1 MNKTRPPQESRPP
14 PHDEKQLHDFLE
26 GERALLELRCCEP
39 KALSVLIHDL
49 AHPMSPSLE
58 QAIAR
63 SLASRELADFSSAS
77 SLLPVMMRCFG
88 LDPAACSRDPAIHSL
103 RTVCSA
109 CPKIATCWLA
119 LRHDA
124 PREECREFCPN
135 TEALESGASR
145 SHDSEAPQAGSS

>member
-1 MNKTRPPQESRPP
+1 MSQPRPTHKLHPP
-14 PHDEKQLHDFLE
+14 PSDEKQLHDFLE

-39 KALSVLIHDL
+39 KTLSVLIHDL

-63 SLASRELADFSSAS
+63 SLAARELEGCAPAET
-77 SLLPVMMRCFG
+77 LLPVMMRRFG

-109 CPKIATCWLA
+109 CPRVAICWLA

-124 PREECREFCPN
+124 SRQECREFCPN
-135 TEALESGASR
+135 AKAFERWLPTSQG
-145 SHDSEAPQAGSS
+145 D

>member
-1 MNKTRPPQESRPP
+1 MSQPRPPQESRPP
-14 PHDEKQLHDFLE
+14 PGDEKQLHAFLE

-49 AHPMSPSLE
+49 AHSMSPSLE

-63 SLASRELADFSSAS
+63 SLAGRELAAFSPAT
-77 SLLPVMMRCFG
+77 SLLPEMMRRFG
-88 LDPAACSRDPAIHSL
+88 LDPAAFSRDPAIHSL

-109 CPKIATCWLA
+109 CPRVENCWLA

-124 PREECREFCPN
+124 LWEECLEFCPN
-135 TEALESGASR
+135 AEVLEDWAIR
-145 SHDSEAPQAGSS
+145 SQDS

>member
-1 MNKTRPPQESRPP
+1 MSSPRSSSKHRPP
-14 PHDEKQLHDFLE
+14 PDDASRLRDYLE

-39 KALSVLIHDL
+39 KALSALIHDL
-49 AHPMSPSLE
+49 AHPMSSSLE

-63 SLASRELADFSSAS
+63 CLADRELEFAPAET
-77 SLLPVMMRCFG
+77 LLPVMMRRFS
-88 LDPAACSRDPAIHSL
+88 LDPAACSRDPTIPAL

-109 CPKIATCWLA
+109 CPKVAACWLA

-135 TEALESGASR
+135 AEVLEDWAIR
-145 SHDSEAPQAGSS
+145 SQDS

>member
-1 MNKTRPPQESRPP
+1 MSKPRPPQESRSPP
-14 PHDEKQLHDFLE
+14 RVEKQLHAFLE

-49 AHPMSPSLE
+49 AYPLSPSLE

-63 SLASRELADFSSAS
+63 SLAGRELADFSPPTSQ
-77 SLLPVMMRCFG
+77 LPEMMRRFG
-88 LDPAACSRDPAIHSL
+88 LDPDACSRDPAIHSL

-109 CPKIATCWLA
+109 CPRVATCWLA

-124 PREECREFCPN
+124 SREECREFCRN
-135 TEALESGASR
+135 AEAFER
-145 SHDSEAPQAGSS
+145 WMPSSQGD

>member
-1 MNKTRPPQESRPP
+1 MSKPRPPQESLPP
-14 PHDEKQLHDFLE
+14 PRDEKQLHDFLE

-63 SLASRELADFSSAS
+63 SLASRELADFSPAI
-77 SLLPVMMRCFG
+77 SLLPVMMRRFG
-88 LDPAACSRDPAIHSL
+88 LDPTTCSRDPAIHSL

-109 CPKIATCWLA
+109 CPRVATCWLA

-124 PREECREFCPN
+124 SQEECREFCPN
-135 TEALESGASR
+135 AESFEQSLLP
-145 SHDSEAPQAGSS
+145 PQDD

>member
-1 MNKTRPPQESRPP
+1 MSKPRPLPKSPP
-14 PHDEKQLHDFLE
+14 PPVGEQQLHDYLQ
-26 GERALLELRCCEP
+26 GERTLLELRCCKP

-63 SLASRELADFSSAS
+63 CLAGRELEFTPAET
-77 SLLPVMMRCFG
+77 LLPVMIRRFG
-88 LDPAACSRDPAIHSL
+88 LDPVACGRDPAIHAL

-109 CPKIATCWLA
+109 CPKVATCWLA

-124 PREECREFCPN
+124 SLEECTSFCPN
-135 TEALESGASR
+135 AETFVGWVARPSDE
-145 SHDSEAPQAGSS
+145 